1 MKKIYIV
8 LTYTGTILS
17 KIVKV
22 YTRREFS
29 HVSIALDED
38 LKEMYSFGRINA
50 YNPFWAGFVH
60 EDVNKGTFKRFK
72 KTKARVYSLTV
83 KDEKYEKVK
92 EVIRDI
98 QNNKLDYN
106 FNILGLL
113 GVVINYKVK
122 RERYFYCAEF
132 VKYVLEQSNICYL
145 PYIVKPEDFKE
156 IDNLN
161 VVYNGQLREYGNY
174 E

>member
-83 KDEKYEKVK
+83 KDEQYKKVK

-145 PYIVKPEDFKE
+145 PDIVKPEDFKE

-161 VVYNGQLREYGNY
+161 VVYNGQLREYGN
-174 E
+174 

>member
-72 KTKARVYSLTV
+72 KTKARVYSLIV
-83 KDEKYEKVK
+83 KDEQYEKVK

-145 PYIVKPEDFKE
+145 PDIVKPEDFKE

-161 VVYNGQLREYGNY
+161 VVYNGQLREYGN
-174 E
+174 

>member
-60 EDVNKGTFKRFK
+60 EEVNKGTFKRFK

-83 KDEKYEKVK
+83 KDEQYEKVK

-106 FNILGLL
+106 FNILGLF
-113 GVVINYKVK
+113 GVVVNYKIK

-145 PYIVKPEDFKE
+145 PDIVKPEDFKE

-161 VVYNGQLREYGNY
+161 VVYNGQLREYGN
-174 E
+174 